1 MPPEPIPSSPSSTVA
16 IANLAARF
24 NQGAVLEDLANLR
37 NRLNVDIGRFDKIEI
52 QDVLQAEYAKLAVL
66 IQRVERLVLRT
77 SARRLQKLGELNN
90 LVCSLHVSM
99 TSLGQQKP
107 NLTLARQIRL
117 DVEQAVVRNEHKFPP
132 SRFLINQFLY
142 VWHSPSTP
150 LKVIYGLIYSF
161 VLVFGSLF
169 SLAILQFAIHAAGVA
184 NAELKDYKSAKTREI
199 ALNQSLFQQEQVNK
213 QILKIQERQFS
224 QPAKGDPVAAAQL
237 GDLRQQLSRISGK
250 IESLQQLQATQ
261 KPQRPPA
268 DLSPVQKFLAN
279 VADIGVSQTLSHVLW
294 VAAAGTL
301 GSIVSILI
309 RVVEEFHD
317 KDYRDRLTPFF
328 IGFFKPVI
336 GASFGILF
344 LAFIKSGV
352 VSTPLILENKP
363 TGPEATQTLPAS
375 APEHQAAFLLFAIAF
390 VVGFSERLAKDTIT
404 RLDGTASKAADPVP
418 VSPDKPR
425 IVIIRPKQYIAL
437 RPVNPT
443 PSQSPPPSQPQP
455 PLDHAEG

>member
-1 MPPEPIPSSPSSTVA
+1 MPPEPIPSSSSSTAA
-16 IANLAARF
+16 IANLAAHF
-24 NQGAVLEDLANLR
+24 NQGAVLGDLANLR
-37 NRLNVDIGRFDKIEI
+37 NRLNVDIGRFDQIEI
-52 QDVLQAEYAKLAVL
+52 QEVLQSEYAKLAVL

-77 SARRLQKLGELNN
+77 PARRLQKLGELNN

-99 TSLGQQKP
+99 ASLGQHKP
-107 NLTLARQIRL
+107 NLTLSRQIRL

-150 LKVIYGLIYSF
+150 LKVIYGLICSF

-184 NAELKDYKSAKTREI
+184 NAELKDYKSAKTRET

-224 QPAKGDPVAAAQL
+224 QSVKEDPVAAAQL
-237 GDLRQQLSRISGK
+237 GDLRQQLSRITEK

-268 DLSPVQKFLAN
+268 DLSSVQKVLAN
-279 VADIGVSQTLSHVLW
+279 VADIGVSRTLSHVLW

-363 TGPEATQTLPAS
+363 TAPETTQNLPAS

-404 RLDGTASKAADPVP
+404 RLDGTAPKAADPAP

-437 RPVNPT
+437 RPSSP
-443 PSQSPPPSQPQP
+443 PQSPPPSQSQP
-455 PLDHAEG
+455 PRDHTEG